1 MAQESS
7 NLLCKFSYLNHL
19 TGSNEREAESDI
31 KSLQDQRHKHLKEVD
46 APIFPHFIY
55 MQGIFYIKMHQTPN
69 TAFYVKYCSFLFE
82 IQVAAL
88 HVKELISRLTLK
100 DIKLSLL

>member
-31 KSLQDQRHKHLKEVD
+31 KSLQDQRQKHLKEVD
-46 APIFPHFIY
+46 FQRMLQYFPILFTCKAF
-55 MQGIFYIKMHQTPN
+55 FKTPN
-69 TAFYVKYCSFLFE
+69 TAFYIKYCSFLFE

-88 HVKELISRLTLK
+88 HVN
-100 DIKLSLL
+100 

>member
-19 TGSNEREAESDI
+19 TESNEREAESDI

-46 APIFPHFIY
+46 YQRMLQYFPILFTCKAF
-55 MQGIFYIKMHQTPN
+55 FYIKMHQTPN
-69 TAFYVKYCSFLFE
+69 TAFYIKYCSFLFE

-88 HVKELISRLTLK
+88 HVK
-100 DIKLSLL
+100 

>member
-1 MAQESS
+1 MFSWLKNQAT
-7 NLLCKFSYLNHL
+7 CYKFSYLNHL

-46 APIFPHFIY
+46 FQRMLQYFPILFTCKSFLY
-55 MQGIFYIKMHQTPN
+55 KMHQTPN
-69 TAFYVKYCSFLFE
+69 TAFYIKYCSFLFE

-88 HVKELISRLTLK
+88 HVK
-100 DIKLSLL
+100 